1 MCVSSPRCA
10 MLVSAY
16 QSPAEPVNPDHGC
29 AADVPV
35 KHLGSDLAALH
46 LEELCRILS
55 GDVKHLL
62 LAESRC
68 VDGARVSTCHVSS
81 SLTIRCT
88 FCKTDAWS
96 ARRGL
101 PPRADSPTR
110 LPDDPTRAAPVRDR
124 SRSRATR
131 YRRRSCRPGTRNR
144 D

>member
-1 MCVSSPRCA
+1 MWVSSPRCA

-16 QSPAEPVNPDHGC
+16 QSPAVPVNPDHGC

-35 KHLGSDLAALH
+35 EHFGSDLTGLY
-46 LEELCRILS
+46 LEEVCRIPS

-62 LAESRC
+62 LGESRC
-68 VDGARVSTCHVSS
+68 VDGDRVNTSHASS

-88 FCKTDAWS
+88 SCKTDACS
-96 ARRGL
+96 A
-101 PPRADSPTR
+101 PRDLRPHADSPTR
-110 LPDDPTRAAPVRDR
+110 LPDDPTRAEPVRDR